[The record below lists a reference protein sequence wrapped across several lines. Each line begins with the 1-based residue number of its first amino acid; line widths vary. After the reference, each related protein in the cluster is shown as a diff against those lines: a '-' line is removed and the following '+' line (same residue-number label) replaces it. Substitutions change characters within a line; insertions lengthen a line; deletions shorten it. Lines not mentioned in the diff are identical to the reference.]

1 METIGDAYMVVG
13 GLPIRSDKHAE
24 NVCNQ
29 ALDMLHYS
37 KQVKSPVD
45 GKPINV
51 WNIIKASPNV
61 QVYKCIY
68 FIDSCWDSQ
77 WYGCCWCGWP

>member
-13 GLPIRSDKHAE
+13 GLPIRSEKHAE

-29 ALDMLHYS
+29 ALDMLHYCR
-37 KQVKSPVD
+37 QVKSPVD

-51 WNIIKASPNV
+51 CD
-61 QVYKCIY
+61 QL
-68 FIDSCWDSQ
+68 
-77 WYGCCWCGWP
+77 